1 MLKIEEVQKNPSLFD
16 NFIVENQGLIRS
28 VIKRYFG
35 YVLNTTEFDDYCQVG
50 NIGLF
55 TAVERFKPEF
65 GNAFSTYAVPM
76 IIGEI
81 KRYQRDVENNQIK
94 VPRSLKELSY
104 KVQNLF
110 NAGKVEDEICK
121 ELNIDSKKYADAI
134 NVKVLYLDEIVGNN
148 DEGDKERSHADMLP
162 DGFNLEKNIIESLGL
177 KVKIDALKAH
187 ISPRDFLMLKM
198 RADGKTQDE
207 IAEKIGLS
215 QVQISRNLI
224 KIKNIFV
231 KIIDHY
237 ENGNPGQELNVN
249 KLTHRKG
256 VV

>member
-1 MLKIEEVQKNPSLFD
+1 MLKIEEVQKDPDLFD

-35 YVLNTTEFDDYCQVG
+35 YILNTTEFDDYCQVG

-55 TAVERFKPEF
+55 TAAKRFKPEL
-65 GNAFSTYAVPM
+65 GNTFSTYAVSM
-76 IIGEI
+76 IMGEI
-81 KRYQRDVENNQIK
+81 KRYRRDIENNQIK
-94 VPRSLKELSY
+94 VPRLLKELSY
-104 KVQNLF
+104 KIQNLF
-110 NAGKVEDEICK
+110 NAGKTEDEICK
-121 ELNIDSKKYADAI
+121 ELNIDSKKYSDAI
-134 NVKVLYLDEIVGNN
+134 NIKIFYLDETVGEG
-148 DEGDKERSHADMLP
+148 DEGSKKRSHADMLP
-162 DGFNLEKNIIESLGL
+162 DGFNLEKSIIKSLGL
-177 KVKIDALKAH
+177 KAKIDALKAH

-198 RADGKTQDE
+198 RANGKTQDE

-215 QVQISRNLI
+215 QAQISRSLI
-224 KIKNIFV
+224 KIKNIFA

-237 ENGNPGQELNVN
+237 ENGKPGQELNVN